1 MQLRPEARRRA
12 SATLSGCTLL
22 PTDGGIMEQSIA
34 VFVSAILGASL
45 LIIFAG
51 VARSASSTA
60 SPDVVTS
67 SAARWRRTV
76 LWTLVL
82 VFVPV
87 IGYSLTKMPYPSDA
101 SPADVTVQATAQQW
115 AWTIKPDTVP
125 AGKVVEIRVT
135 GADVNHGF
143 GLYDP
148 DNRLIT
154 QTQAM
159 PGFTN
164 VIRHTFRT
172 PGTYRILCLEYCGLG
187 HHTMFSQI
195 VVTAPTSE
203 AKP

>member
-1 MQLRPEARRRA
+1 
-12 SATLSGCTLL
+12 
-22 PTDGGIMEQSIA
+22 MEQRIA
-34 VFVSAILGASL
+34 VFVSAILGALL

-51 VARSASSTA
+51 VARSAGGTA
-60 SPDVVTS
+60 SADVVAS
-67 SAARWRRTV
+67 SAARWRKTV

-82 VFVPV
+82 LFVPV
-87 IGYSLTKMPYPSDA
+87 IGYSLTKLPYETSGPTASVIVVDA
-101 SPADVTVQATAQQW
+101 TGQQW

-125 AGKVVEIRVT
+125 VGKAIEIRVN

-148 DNRLIT
+148 SNRLVT

-164 VIRHTFRT
+164 VIRYTFAA
-172 PGTYRILCLEYCGLG
+172 PGTYRVLCLEYCGLG

-195 VVTAPTSE
+195 VAVA
-203 AKP
+203 AQ

>member
-1 MQLRPEARRRA
+1 
-12 SATLSGCTLL
+12 
-22 PTDGGIMEQSIA
+22 MEQTVA
-34 VFVSAILGASL
+34 VFVSATLGVFL

-51 VARSASSTA
+51 VARSVTRTA
-60 SPDVVTS
+60 SAEDVAK
-67 SAARWRRTV
+67 SAARWRKTV

-82 VFVPV
+82 LFVPA
-87 IGYSLTKMPYPSDA
+87 IGYSLTKLPYSRGPA
-101 SPADVTVQATAQQW
+101 SADVVIEATGNQW
-115 AWTIKPDTVP
+115 AWVVTPDTVP

-143 GLYDP
+143 GLYDAN
-148 DNRLIT
+148 NRLIT

-164 VIRHTFRT
+164 VIHHTFST

-195 VVTAPTSE
+195 VVSSAP
-203 AKP
+203 